1 MKTLLTL
8 LTIFIL
14 SLFISHQPE
23 RCEHILIKG
32 DAVGIT
38 QVWVTMCNT
47 EQMQVDNFG
56 THKQTERS
64 TKYFE

>member
-1 MKTLLTL
+1 MKPLLTI

-14 SLFISHQPE
+14 CLFISHQTE

-38 QVWVTMCNT
+38 QYYVTMCLT
-47 EQMQVDNFG
+47 EQVQVNNHGEHFES
-56 THKQTERS
+56 KRS
-64 TKYFE
+64 EEYFK

>member
-14 SLFISHQPE
+14 SLFISHEPE

-32 DAVGIT
+32 DVYGIT
-38 QVWVTMCNT
+38 QVWVTMCLT
-47 EQMQVDNFG
+47 DQVQVNNHGEHFES
-56 THKQTERS
+56 KKSEE
-64 TKYFE
+64 YFK

>member
-1 MKTLLTL
+1 MKSLLTL

-14 SLFISHQPE
+14 SLFISHESE

-32 DAVGIT
+32 DVYGIT

-47 EQMQVDNFG
+47 ERMQVDNFG

-64 TKYFE
+64 IKYFE

>member
-1 MKTLLTL
+1 MKTLIKI

-32 DAVGIT
+32 GAVGIT
-38 QVWVTMCNT
+38 QVWVTMCLT
-47 EQMQVDNFG
+47 YQVQVNNHGEHFES
-56 THKQTERS
+56 KRAEE
-64 TKYFE
+64 YFK